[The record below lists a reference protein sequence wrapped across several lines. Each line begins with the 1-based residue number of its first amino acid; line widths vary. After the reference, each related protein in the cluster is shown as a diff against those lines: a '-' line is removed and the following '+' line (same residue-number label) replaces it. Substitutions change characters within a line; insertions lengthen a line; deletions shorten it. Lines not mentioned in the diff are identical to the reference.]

1 MKMLHVTIQTAR
13 FDEEIAFYRDI
24 VGLTIRR
31 DARPGRNMVFLSDAA
46 GDAEIEII
54 ADPAADDAGNAHLS
68 VGFRSGGAEALRQ
81 ALEAKGYAPTPMVS
95 PNPSVKFFFVKD
107 PAGVTVQFM

>member
-31 DARPGRNMVFLSDAA
+31 DARPGRNMVFLS
-46 GDAEIEII
+46 DAEIEII